1 MNIDLKN
8 QIEEL
13 TKLVKE
19 NNAIQRKISYV
30 MQDITADIL
39 SNRDYM
45 PPSTIIKMVKEEYD
59 VDITKVTR
67 KKEYIHARRVLCY
80 LLKQHTDL
88 TLNEIANRSGVN
100 DHTTALYHINTM
112 TKYLEVD
119 DKYRKEMQYVEL
131 RLKKYHEKICDKKR
145 EAIVNSV

>member
-1 MNIDLKN
+1 MTLDLKA
-8 QIEEL
+8 QIAEL

-30 MQDITADIL
+30 MQDITADVL

-67 KKEYIHARRVLCY
+67 KREYIHARRVLCY

-112 TKYLEVD
+112 SRYLEVD
-119 DKYRKEMQYVEL
+119 DKYRKEMEYVEL
-131 RLKKYHEKICDKKR
+131 RLKKYHEKVCDKKR
-145 EAIVNSV
+145 EALVSST